1 MVYTVTLLL
10 VGFMM
15 GLVGVVSYPAPYFGA
30 IGLVLSSA
38 SACAVLAMFG
48 TSFLALS
55 LFLIYL
61 GGMLVV
67 FGYAAALSADEF
79 PENWTDVSVF
89 EYMVFYVLGLVV
101 AAMYL
106 GPPAYKFSAGMLTS
120 VKEFLVARGD
130 LAGVAV
136 LYGVGGMMM
145 LFCAWVLLLTLFVVL
160 ELVRGRSRGTMRA
173 P

>member
-1 MVYTVTLLL
+1 MVSTILLL
-10 VGFMM
+10 LAGFMM
-15 GLVGVVSYPAPYFGA
+15 GLVGVASYPSPYFGA
-30 IGLVLSSA
+30 MGLVLSSA
-38 SACAVLAMFG
+38 AGCAVLAMFG
-48 TSFLALS
+48 TPFLALS

-79 PENWTDVSVF
+79 PEDWTDVTVF
-89 EYMVFYVLGLVV
+89 EYAMFYLLGLVV
-101 AAMYL
+101 AVLYF
-106 GPPAYKFSAGMLTS
+106 GRPAYEFSVGMLTS
-120 VKEFLVARGD
+120 VKEFLVVRGD

-136 LYGVGGMMM
+136 LYGVGGMLM

-160 ELVRGRSRGTMRA
+160 ELVRGRSRGSMRA